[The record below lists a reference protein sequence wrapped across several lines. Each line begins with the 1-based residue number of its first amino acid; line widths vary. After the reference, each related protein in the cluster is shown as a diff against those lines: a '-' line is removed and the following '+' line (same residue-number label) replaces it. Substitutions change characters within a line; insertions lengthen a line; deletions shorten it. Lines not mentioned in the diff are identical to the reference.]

1 MILSGAAVRFFIV
14 YELSAAARERGV
26 SDLTRWME
34 EGRVKHAI
42 ATTMPLERT
51 AEAHELLEQGK
62 VIGNIVL
69 EP

>member
-1 MILSGAAVRFFIV
+1 MSGAAVRFFIV
-14 YELSAAARERGV
+14 YELSPAARERGV
-26 SDLTRWME
+26 SDLTRWMKA
-34 EGRVKHAI
+34 GRVKHAV

-51 AEAHELLEQGK
+51 AEAHELLEEGK